1 MRRIAFSMHIR
12 PGTEE
17 EYQRRHE
24 QVWPE
29 MLDEL
34 RAAGCHNYS
43 IFRDGLQLFAY
54 LEVDD
59 LERYQAYLAQSA
71 VAIRWETYMSDILI
85 REVDPA
91 TNVPSLLP
99 EAFHLD

>member
-1 MRRIAFSMHIR
+1 MQRIAFLMQIT
-12 PGTEE
+12 PGAEV

-29 MLDEL
+29 MLAEL
-34 RAAGCHNYS
+34 KAAGCHNYS

-59 LERYQAYLAQSA
+59 LDRYRSYLAASK
-71 VAIRWETYMSDILI
+71 VAARWEAHMSDILI
-85 REVDPA
+85 RQTDPA
-91 TNVPSLLP
+91 TSFPPPLP
-99 EAFHLD
+99 EVFHLD

>member
-1 MRRIAFSMHIR
+1 MRRIAFTMHIR
-12 PGTEE
+12 PGTED

-59 LERYQAYLAQSA
+59 VERYRAHLAQSA
-71 VAIRWETYMSDILI
+71 VATRWETYMSDILI
-85 REVDPA
+85 REVDPT
-91 TNVPSLLP
+91 TNFPTLLP

>member
-1 MRRIAFSMHIR
+1 MRRIAFTMRIR

-54 LEVDD
+54 LEVNDV
-59 LERYQAYLAQSA
+59 ERYQAYLAQSA
-71 VAIRWETYMSDILI
+71 VAPRWETYMSDILI

-91 TNVPSLLP
+91 TNFPSLLP

>member
-1 MRRIAFSMHIR
+1 MRRIAFLMRIR
-12 PGTEE
+12 PGTED
-17 EYQRRHE
+17 EYQRRHQ

-29 MLDEL
+29 MLAEL
-34 RAAGCHNYS
+34 KAAGCHNYS

-59 LERYQAYLAQSA
+59 LDRYRAYLAESA
-71 VAIRWETYMSDILI
+71 VAARWEAHMSDILF
-85 REVDPA
+85 REVDPE
-91 TNVPSLLP
+91 TDFPPLLP

>member
-1 MRRIAFSMHIR
+1 MQRIAFVMRIR
-12 PGTEE
+12 PGTEV
-17 EYQRRHE
+17 EYQRRHQ

-59 LERYQAYLAQSA
+59 VARYQAYLAQSA
-71 VAIRWETYMSDILI
+71 VAARWETYMSDILI

-91 TNVPSLLP
+91 TNFPSLLP

>member
-1 MRRIAFSMHIR
+1 MRRIAFVMHIR
-12 PGTEE
+12 PGAEA
-17 EYQRRHE
+17 EYRRRHE

-43 IFRDGLQLFAY
+43 IFRDSLRLFGY

-59 LERYQAYLAQSA
+59 LEHYQAYLAQSA
-71 VAIRWETYMSDILI
+71 VAARWETYMSDILI
-85 REVDPA
+85 REVDPT
-91 TNVPSLLP
+91 TNFPSLLP
-99 EAFHLD
+99 EAFHMD

>member
-1 MRRIAFSMHIR
+1 MRRIAFVMRIQ
-12 PGTEE
+12 PGTEA
-17 EYQRRHE
+17 EYQRRHQ

-29 MLDEL
+29 MLNEL
-34 RAAGCHNYS
+34 RAAGCHDYS

-71 VAIRWETYMSDILI
+71 VAARWETYMSDILI

-91 TNVPSLLP
+91 TSFPSLLH